1 MKKNRKKKAKNEY
14 KNRYRI
20 LIVFGFMVLLF
31 TALVL
36 RLGGIQILNADK
48 YSQMAMKQ
56 QTRDSVVAA
65 VRGDIL
71 DCNGKQLA
79 VSATTNTIWVR
90 PSSVRNNGSNPAE
103 VEGNARAEATSL
115 AAILGMDIDE
125 VYSTIT
131 AEKTLIKVKKYVDA
145 STAQS
150 VREAK
155 LTGIEI
161 VEDARRSYPFKTF
174 ASHIVGFT
182 NDDNDG
188 QNGLELYYNKYLAGT
203 DGRLITTKDKNTSSL
218 VYGTSKYYNP
228 EDGKTLVTTIDEGIQ
243 YIIEQKLDEYKEIT
257 GATRMMCIVQDPKT
271 GGIKAMAQTND
282 YDPNDPRVPMDE
294 SYSEKFSSMSDQE
307 KVNYWYKMWRCFCV
321 NDTYEPG
328 STFKLITT
336 SIALDKGVTT
346 LGEHFTC
353 NGKIEVADRT
363 IRCWYYPRSH
373 GYQSLKQAIGNSCN
387 PVMVQLSKRLSVKDF
402 YEGLDSFGLTAKTG
416 VDYPGEGNNIIY
428 SVDAVGPVELATMS
442 FGQGIAV
449 TPISLISAISSL
461 ANGGKVMQPHFM
473 QQLLNSDGSVYAEYE
488 PEVKSISVSAQTA
501 EEMLSVME
509 YVVAEGGA
517 GSAKIPGY
525 RIGGKTGTASKAV
538 TGGYSESDFL
548 SSFIGVAPLDD
559 PQFTVIV
566 LVDTPQGKIY
576 GSQTAAP
583 CAKAIMQEILQYL
596 NIQPKYT
603 DAEIKA
609 LKSTKTTVPD
619 VHEQGLENAIGV
631 LAGKD
636 LDYELSPAIKGIPSG
651 EIIVT
656 DQFPKAGETVN
667 KNTKVVLYYEIVD
680 TEVFEEEE

>member
-1 MKKNRKKKAKNEY
+1 M
-14 KNRYRI
+14 I
-20 LIVFGFMVLLF
+20 LLF
-31 TALVL
+31 TLLVL
-36 RLGGIQILNADK
+36 RLGSIQILNADK
-48 YSQMAMKQ
+48 YAQKALKQ
-56 QTRDSVVAA
+56 QTSDSIVAA

-90 PSSVRNNGSNPAE
+90 PASVKNNGSSTAE
-103 VEGNARAEATSL
+103 VEGNARMEATSL
-115 AAILGMDIDE
+115 AAILGMDVDE
-125 VYSTIT
+125 VYKTIT

-145 STAQS
+145 STAEL
-150 VREAK
+150 VRAEK

-161 VEDARRSYPFKTF
+161 VEDARRSYPFQTF

-218 VYGTSKYYNP
+218 IYGTSKYYNP

-243 YIIEQKLDEYKEIT
+243 YIVEQKLDEYKEIT

-282 YDPNDPRVPMDE
+282 YNPNDPRVPVDE
-294 SYSEKFSSMSDQE
+294 SYSSKFSSMSDEE

-328 STFKLITT
+328 STFKLITA
-336 SIALDKGVTT
+336 SIALDTGVAT
-346 LGEHFTC
+346 LNDKYNCSGS
-353 NGKIEVADRT
+353 IEIADRT

-373 GYQSLKQAIGNSCN
+373 GLQTLKQAIGNSCN
-387 PVMVQLSKRLSVKDF
+387 PVMVQISKKIGIQNF

-428 SVDAVGPVELATMS
+428 SSGDVGPVELATMS

-449 TPISLISAISSL
+449 TPISLITAVSSL

-473 QQLLNSDGSVYAEYE
+473 KQLLNSDGSVYMEYE
-488 PEVKSISVSAQTA
+488 PEVKSVSVSAQTA
-501 EEMLSVME
+501 SEMLSVME
-509 YVVAEGGA
+509 YVVKEGGA
-517 GSAKIPGY
+517 GSARIPGY
-525 RIGGKTGTASKAV
+525 RIGGKTGTASIAV
-538 TGGYSESDFL
+538 KGGYSESDYL
-548 SSFIGVAPLDD
+548 SSFVGVAPVDD
-559 PQFTVIV
+559 PQFTLIV

-596 NIQPKYT
+596 NIQPQYT

-636 LDYELSPAIKGIPSG
+636 LDYELSPAISAIPSG

-656 DQFPKAGETVN
+656 DQFPKAGESVN
-667 KNTKVVLYYEIVD
+667 KNSKVVLYYEIVD
-680 TEVFEEEE
+680 TEILEEE

>member
-1 MKKNRKKKAKNEY
+1 MKKKTDKEPKTSY
-14 KNRYRI
+14 QNRYRI
-20 LIVFGFMVLLF
+20 LFVFGFMVLLF
-31 TALVL
+31 TFLAC
-36 RLGGIQILNADK
+36 RLANIQILNASK
-48 YSQMAMKQ
+48 YSQKALKQ
-56 QTRDSVVAA
+56 QTSDSVVAA

-71 DCNGKQLA
+71 DCNKKQLA

-90 PSSVRNNGSNPAE
+90 PSSVKNNGGSPAE
-103 VEGNARAEATSL
+103 VEGNARIEATSL
-115 AAILGMDIDE
+115 AAILGMDTDE
-125 VYSTIT
+125 VYNTIT

-145 STAQS
+145 STAQQ
-150 VREAK
+150 VREAR

-188 QNGLELYYNKYLAGT
+188 QNGLELYYNRYLAGT

-243 YIIEQKLDEYKEIT
+243 YIVEQKLDEYKEIT
-257 GATRMMCIVQDPKT
+257 GASRMMCIVQDPKT

-282 YDPNDPRVPMDE
+282 YDPNDPRVPTDE
-294 SYSEKFSSMSDQE
+294 SYAKKFSSMTDEE

-328 STFKLITT
+328 STFKLITA
-336 SIALDKGVTT
+336 SIALDTGVAT
-346 LGEHFTC
+346 LNDKYNCAGS
-353 NGKIEVADRT
+353 ISVADRT
-363 IRCWYYPRSH
+363 IRCWYFPRAH
-373 GYQSLKQAIGNSCN
+373 GWQSLKQAIGNSCN
-387 PVMVQLSKRLSVKDF
+387 PVMVQLSKKIGVKNF

-428 SVDAVGPVELATMS
+428 SSGDVGPVELATMS

-449 TPISLISAISSL
+449 TPISLITAVSSL

-473 QQLLNSDGSVYAEYE
+473 QQLLNSDGSVYMEYE
-488 PEVKSISVSAQTA
+488 PQVKSVSVSAQTA
-501 EEMLSVME
+501 SEMLSVME
-509 YVVAEGGA
+509 YVVKEGGA
-517 GSAKIPGY
+517 GSAKIAGY
-525 RIGGKTGTASKAV
+525 RIGGKTGTASKA
-538 TGGYSESDFL
+538 TKGGYSDSDFL
-548 SSFIGVAPLDD
+548 SSFIGVAPVDD
-559 PQFTVIV
+559 PQFTMIV
-566 LVDTPQGKIY
+566 LVDSPRGKIY

-596 NIQPKYT
+596 NIQPQYT

-619 VHEQGLENAIGV
+619 VHEQGLDNAIGV

-636 LDYELSPAIKGIPSG
+636 LDYELSPKLEHFESG
-651 EIIVT
+651 EVIVT

-667 KNTKVVLYYEIVD
+667 KNSKVVLYYEVVD
-680 TEVFEEEE
+680 TEILED

>member
-1 MKKNRKKKAKNEY
+1 MFS
-14 KNRYRI
+14 
-20 LIVFGFMVLLF
+20 VMVIFF
-31 TALVL
+31 TLLVL
-36 RLGGIQILNADK
+36 RLGNIQILNAGK
-48 YSQMAMKQ
+48 YAQKALKQ
-56 QTRDSVVAA
+56 QTSDSVVAA

-90 PSSVRNNGSNPAE
+90 PSSVKNNGSTPAE
-103 VEGNARAEATSL
+103 VEGNARTEATSL
-115 AAILGMDIDE
+115 AAILGMNADE

-145 STAQS
+145 STAEL
-150 VREAK
+150 VRVEK

-188 QNGLELYYNKYLAGT
+188 QNGLELYYNRYLAGT

-218 VYGTSKYYNP
+218 VYGTSRYYNP

-243 YIIEQKLDEYKEIT
+243 YIVEQKLDEYKKIT

-282 YDPNDPRVPMDE
+282 YDPNDPRVPIDD
-294 SYSEKFSSMSDQE
+294 SFSKSFSSMTDQE
-307 KVNYWYKMWRCFCV
+307 KVNYWYKMWRCFCI

-328 STFKLITT
+328 STFKLITA
-336 SIALDKGVTT
+336 SIALDTGVAT
-346 LGEHFTC
+346 LNDKYNC
-353 NGKIEVADRT
+353 SGKIEVADRT
-363 IRCWYYPRSH
+363 IKCWYYPRSH
-373 GYQSLKQAIGNSCN
+373 GSQTLKQAIGNSCN
-387 PVMVQLSKRLSVKDF
+387 PVMVQLSKKISLKNF

-428 SVDAVGPVELATMS
+428 SSKDVGPVELATMS

-449 TPISLISAISSL
+449 TPISLITAISSL

-473 QQLLNSDGSVYAEYE
+473 KQLLNSDGSVFMEYK
-488 PEVKSISVSAQTA
+488 PEVKSVSVSAQTA
-501 EEMLSVME
+501 AEMLSVME
-509 YVVAEGGA
+509 YVVKEGGA
-517 GSAKIPGY
+517 GSARIPGY
-525 RIGGKTGTASKAV
+525 RIGGKTGTASKAII
-538 TGGYSESDFL
+538 GGYSESDFL
-548 SSFIGVAPLDD
+548 SSFIGVAPIED
-559 PQFTVIV
+559 PQFTMIV

-596 NIQPKYT
+596 NVQPQYT

-609 LKSTKTTVPD
+609 LKSAKTTVPD

-656 DQFPKAGETVN
+656 DQYPKAGESVN
-667 KNTKVVLYYEIVD
+667 KNTKVVLYYEIVN
-680 TEVFEEEE
+680 TEILED